1 VGSEASTATAA
12 ASAAASCAHWS
23 GSWSTV
29 SASGASAAAPA
40 VAQTSVA
47 RTVESGSRTRHSAAA
62 RSLDLLVIV
71 LGRKA
76 WISAIERGC
85 RSL

>member
-1 VGSEASTATAA
+1 VGSEASTAA
-12 ASAAASCAHWS
+12 ASAAASCVHWS
-23 GSWSTV
+23 GSWSTA

-40 VAQTSVA
+40 AAQTSAA
-47 RTVESGSRTRHSAAA
+47 RTEESGSRTRHNAAA
-62 RSLDLLVIV
+62 RSLDLLVLV

-76 WISAIERGC
+76 WIPAIERGC